1 MLGKP
6 PSQTGASIRKPQDPT
21 CVFFFLADFIV
32 HLVAVTN
39 LSCEYNYILSP
50 LSPSIQLRGCVGG
63 PGDPGNDKGWQAAF

>member
-1 MLGKP
+1 M
-6 PSQTGASIRKPQDPT
+6 S
-21 CVFFFLADFIV
+21 FFFLVDFIV

-63 PGDPGNDKGWQAAF
+63 LGDPGNDEGWQAAF